1 MRRDFFLSL
10 FRDGSLVVFCS
21 STHKRRN
28 KQKKNK
34 WRKRKKKRT
43 HDGNLC
49 RQLLF
54 SIFAQDIWATSLYPT
69 LSWPSLSAMTTTN
82 KSCCPYQ
89 RLLPPKP
96 TSHLDAFCLFVS
108 TTSHSLSPPKKLFAL
123 RTHIPVSQ
131 AFCSL
136 QTNISK
142 KKKTNKQTNSHFFHP
157 TLTWFDSTPAG
168 ERRNRSEFAFSVG

>member
-1 MRRDFFLSL
+1 MPTLQEQPAKKKDGSCNKNQRLPPMRRDFFLSL

-108 TTSHSLSPPKKLFAL
+108 ATSHSLSAPKKLFAL
-123 RTHIPVSQ
+123 RTHTHPSQ
-131 AFCSL
+131 SSFL
-136 QTNISK
+136 FVTDKHFQEEE
-142 KKKTNKQTNSHFFHP
+142 NK
-157 TLTWFDSTPAG
+157 
-168 ERRNRSEFAFSVG
+168 